1 MTDQL
6 TAGQHDSGTGRGQ
19 RRKHDKDIPEQR
31 SGRPP
36 DGGSRVAPRTVLLVA
51 SFGAFLAFLDATV
64 VNVAF
69 PSIRE
74 SFPDASIG
82 GLSWVLNAYNIV
94 FASFLVIFGRLADL
108 LGRRRLFAGGVAL
121 FTLASL
127 LCALAPTL
135 EVLVAFRVLQAAGA
149 AMLVPASL
157 ALVIDSF
164 PSEHRSHAVGLW
176 GATAAVAA
184 GLGPPVGGALVEVG
198 DWRWAFLVNL
208 PFGIAAWLL
217 TRRLVVESRAPGRRR
232 MPDVRGALLLAAALS
247 VLTLG
252 IVQGNDWGWT
262 SVGVLGAFVA
272 AVALTV
278 AFVASSRAHPQPVLD
293 PELLRIPTFAV
304 ANVVTVV
311 AGMGFYAYMLT
322 NILFLQYVWGY
333 DILTAGLA
341 LVPGALVAAVVAG
354 VLGPVAQTHGFRR
367 IVVPGAIVWT
377 TAYLWYPL
385 VLDDQPAFWSQW
397 MPGQVLSGI
406 GVGATLPLLTSAALA
421 VVPGG
426 RFGTASAIT
435 SSTRQLG
442 GVLGIAVLVV
452 IIGTPTPA
460 NASDVLRDGWLFC
473 ALCFALAAVGSLL
486 LRAVRTTA
494 TESGDAPELG
504 AAALRLPE
512 PVSVPQPADHSS
524 YLDRLPTEVRSA
536 LLASG
541 RRVPLHA
548 GEWLFREGD
557 PAAEMYVVTS
567 GRLAVERDGRLIRE
581 LGAGSIFGELALLT
595 GHVRSASVRARRDS
609 ELLAVA
615 RSDFA
620 RAVAEEPAAG
630 MAIATALAEDLQSP
644 AGSHRESTSQPSVV
658 SVVGAS
664 AGSPVAEV
672 VDALRG
678 LMRRHRRIVVLP
690 EATPNG
696 LARAERDHE
705 RVLLHGSLGS
715 ERGNFA
721 LRQGDV
727 VVLVARSDEPPPAWA
742 PDLQP
747 DVVLVGRRPDDAT
760 LSAWCEAVRPW
771 QITTV
776 DAAELDS
783 GLRSLAARLAGRA
796 LGLVLAGGGARAMTH
811 IGVLH
816 ELEAAGV
823 HVDRV
828 AGASLGGLVAG
839 LYATGIGA
847 AQLEDDIYRELVRG
861 KPFGDYTVPV
871 TALSQ
876 GKRVNDVLR
885 RHFGATT
892 RIEALP
898 RLFRCVSTDLLARQ
912 PEPHRGG
919 LAWQAVAASLRLP
932 VLFPPLRAGNR
943 LLVDGGVLD
952 NLPVGLLTE
961 RDEGPLIAVNVG
973 VGGSGPRDDRE
984 PRMPALGETLLRTMM
999 IGSSGAV
1006 DRARAAGAYVIS
1018 PPSMGVGMMEFHQL
1032 DTMVESGRVAA
1043 RALLEATG
1051 GSFG

>member
-6 TAGQHDSGTGRGQ
+6 TTGQVDPEDAPRERPRHGSGA
-19 RRKHDKDIPEQR
+19 
-31 SGRPP
+31 
-36 DGGSRVAPRTVLLVA
+36 RVAPKTVLLVA

-108 LGRRRLFAGGVAL
+108 IGRRRLFSGGVVL
-121 FTLASL
+121 FTVASL
-127 LCALAPTL
+127 LCAVSPSL
-135 EVLVAFRVLQAAGA
+135 EVLVGFRMVQAAGA

-164 PSEHRSHAVGLW
+164 PAEHRGHAVGLW

-208 PFGIAAWLL
+208 PFGLAAWLL
-217 TRRLVVESRAPGRRR
+217 TRRFVVESRAPGRRR

-247 VLTLG
+247 VVTLG
-252 IVQGNDWGWT
+252 IVQGNDWGWA
-262 SVGVLGAFVA
+262 SVGVLGSFVV
-272 AVALTV
+272 AVALTI
-278 AFVASSRAHPQPVLD
+278 AFVASSRAHAQPVLD
-293 PELLRIPTFAV
+293 PELLRIPPFAV

-333 DILTAGLA
+333 DILRAGLA

-354 VLGPVAQTHGFRR
+354 ALGPVAQAHGFRR
-367 IVVPGAIVWT
+367 IIVPGALVWAA
-377 TAYLWYPL
+377 AYLWYPL

-397 MPGQVLSGI
+397 LPGQVLSGI

-473 ALCFALAAVGSLL
+473 ALCFALSAAGAVL
-486 LRAVRTTA
+486 LRGVRTDVA
-494 TESGDAPELG
+494 EDGDAPALG

-512 PVSVPQPADHSS
+512 QVSVPTPADHSS
-524 YLDRLPTEVRSA
+524 YLDRLPGEVRTA
-536 LLASG
+536 LLACG
-541 RRVPLHA
+541 RPQTLPA
-548 GEWLFREGD
+548 GTWLFRQGD
-557 PAAEMYVVTS
+557 PAEEMYVVVS
-567 GRLAVERDGRLIRE
+567 GRLAVERHGRLIRE
-581 LGAGSIFGELALLT
+581 LGAGSMFGELALLT
-595 GHVRSASVRARRDS
+595 GHARSASVRARRDS

-615 RSDFA
+615 RPDFA

-644 AGSHRESTSQPSVV
+644 VPLHREGSSQPSVV
-658 SVVGAS
+658 SVVGLS
-664 AGSPVAEV
+664 SGSPVEEV
-672 VDALRG
+672 VDALQRQIAT
-678 LMRRHRRIVVLP
+678 HRSLVVLAEAAP
-690 EATPNG
+690 EA

-705 RVLLHGSLGS
+705 RVLLHGRIDT
-715 ERGNFA
+715 ERGAFA
-721 LRQGDV
+721 LRQADV
-727 VVLVARSDEPPPAWA
+727 VVLVARADEQPPSGWTADPE
-742 PDLQP
+742 PE
-747 DVVLVGRRPDDAT
+747 VVLVGNRPDDTAIA
-760 LSAWCEAVRPW
+760 AWCDAVHPW
-771 QITTV
+771 QVTTV
-776 DAAELDS
+776 TQHGLDS
-783 GLRSLAARLAGRA
+783 GLRLLAARLAGRS

-828 AGASLGGLVAG
+828 AGASLGALVAG
-839 LYATGIGA
+839 LYATGISA
-847 AQLEDDIYRELVRG
+847 AELEDHVYRELVRG

-876 GKRVNDVLR
+876 GRRVNEVLR
-885 RHFGATT
+885 RHLGTTT
-892 RIEALP
+892 RIEGLP
-898 RLFRCVSTDLLARQ
+898 RVFRCVSTDLLARK
-912 PEPHRGG
+912 PAPHRSG
-919 LAWQAVAASLRLP
+919 LLWEAVAASLRLP
-932 VLFPPLRAGNR
+932 VLFPPLRSGNR
-943 LLVDGGVLD
+943 LLVDGGVLN
-952 NLPVGLLTE
+952 NLPVRLLTE
-961 RDEGPLIAVNVG
+961 REEGPLIAVNVG
-973 VGGSGPRDDRE
+973 VGGSEPRGDRQ
-984 PRMPALGETLLRTMM
+984 PRMPSLGETLLRTMM

-1032 DTMVESGRVAA
+1032 DTMVESGRASA

-1051 GSFG
+1051 GSFD